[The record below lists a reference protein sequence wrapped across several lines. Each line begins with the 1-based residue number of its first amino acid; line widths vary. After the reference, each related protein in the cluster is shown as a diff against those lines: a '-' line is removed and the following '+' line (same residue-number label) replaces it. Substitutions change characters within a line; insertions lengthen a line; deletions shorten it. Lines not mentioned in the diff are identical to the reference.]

1 MSKFKDYII
10 IILLVICICCSV
22 AAATKTGVIQ
32 GEQGEQGIQGIQGEV
47 GPQGETGTKG
57 DKGDT
62 GLQGPQGIQGL
73 QGEVGPQG
81 EQGIQGE
88 KGETGAQGPQGL
100 KGEQGLKGDKGD
112 TGAQGLQG
120 IQGVKGDKG
129 DTGEAGRGIQRIY
142 LYQTSGNIDTY
153 RILYTDGGYFDFT
166 ITNGRDGIMYD
177 NGESEILS
185 SDWVTVYGE
194 RYNAKRYITK
204 DITEYRYEYTFQ
216 VQGTSDLSGAF
227 IKLEYYI
234 QESALYGQLNQFT
247 PTNYYRNP
255 TKESSYPSIN
265 VVKATEISAGV
276 YQISAINNSST
287 PWDITFESFTV
298 NASSTSEAERIA
310 IAQLQP
316 QLFELIETRIETYH
330 NNTAPYTMELI
341 IK

>member
-47 GPQGETGTKG
+47 GPQGETGAKG

-129 DTGEAGRGIQRIY
+129 DTGETGRGIQKIY
-142 LYQTSGNIDTY
+142 LYSTSGNVDTY
-153 RILYTDGGYFDFT
+153 RILYTDGGYFDFM
-166 ITNGRDGIMYD
+166 ITNGRDGILYD

-194 RYNAKRYITK
+194 KYNAKRYITK
-204 DITEYRYEYTFQ
+204 DITEYRYTYRTQIASSPYSEGDAY
-216 VQGTSDLSGAF
+216 VQID
-227 IKLEYYI
+227 YYI
-234 QESALYGQLNQFT
+234 QVSELYGQLN
-247 PTNYYRNP
+247 
-255 TKESSYPSIN
+255 
-265 VVKATEISAGV
+265 
-276 YQISAINNSST
+276 
-287 PWDITFESFTV
+287 TFEKINYVTNDGALYGKLFTCDSNNDGTYTINPGKTSALGSNHIDFEPFTV
-298 NASSTSEAERIA
+298 TASNLTEATQLALDTLETQIVEFFHSRIA
-310 IAQLQP
+310 L
-316 QLFELIETRIETYH
+316 YG
-330 NNTAPYTMELI
+330 NCTADYTITVLPAE
-341 IK
+341 